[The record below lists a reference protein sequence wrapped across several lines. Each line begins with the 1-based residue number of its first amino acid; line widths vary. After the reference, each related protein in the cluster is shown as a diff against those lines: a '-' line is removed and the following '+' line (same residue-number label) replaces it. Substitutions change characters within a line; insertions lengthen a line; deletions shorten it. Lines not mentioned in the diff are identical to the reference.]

1 MLVLV
6 QMREHPN
13 EKTRMAKQNNSRNI
27 SVYAHWS
34 GMEDPLLMGVLH
46 SDRLKGKEVFSFEYI
61 DEWLKNGPAQL
72 LDPSLQLYTG
82 LHYLNDVQDNF
93 GIFLDSS
100 PDRWGRILMRRREAA
115 FARNENREEKKLF
128 ETDYLLGV
136 YDGHRM
142 GALRFKLEDDGPFL
156 NDNKNMASPPWTSLR
171 ELEQISL
178 RLEDDDVI
186 DDPEYLKWLSMLIAP
201 GASLGGARPKASI
214 VDNDGNLWIA
224 KFPSRNDQGDIGGWE
239 IVTYELAILAGINMA
254 ESKAQKFSSDYY
266 TFLTKRF
273 DRGNNGQR
281 IHFASAMTILG
292 YIDGQDHADGAS
304 YLELV
309 DFIQK
314 NGANVDQDLE
324 QLWRRIVFS
333 ICVTN
338 TDDHLR
344 NHGFLLTN
352 DGWVLSPAYDIN
364 PVENGSGLKLNIS
377 DEDNSLDLNLAMEV
391 SEFFRLS
398 EKRATEIIDE
408 VLNAVANWR
417 EVAIKYKISRVEQEL
432 KALAFKIKKN
442 QKNK

>member
-1 MLVLV
+1 M
-6 QMREHPN
+6 
-13 EKTRMAKQNNSRNI
+13 
-27 SVYAHWS
+27 
-34 GMEDPLLMGVLH
+34 
-46 SDRLKGKEVFSFEYI
+46 
-61 DEWLKNGPAQL
+61 
-72 LDPSLQLYTG
+72 LDPSLQLFSG
-82 LHYLNDVQDNF
+82 LHYLNEDQDNF

-115 FARNENREEKKLF
+115 LARNEDREENKLF

-142 GALRFKLEDDGPFL
+142 GALRFKLEEDGPFL

-214 VDNDGNLWIA
+214 VDNDGSLWIA

-239 IVTYELAILAGINMA
+239 IVTYELAILAGITMA
-254 ESKAQKFSSDYY
+254 ESKAQKYSSDYY

-273 DRGNNGQR
+273 DRGNDGNR
-281 IHFASAMTILG
+281 IHFASAMTMLG

-304 YLELV
+304 YLDIVE
-309 DFIQK
+309 FIQN

-352 DGWVLSPAYDIN
+352 DGWILSPAYDIN
-364 PVENGSGLKLNIS
+364 PVENGTGLKLNIS
-377 DEDNSLDLNLAMEV
+377 DTDNSLDLNLAMEV

-398 EKRATEIIDE
+398 EKRAAEIIEE
-408 VLNAVANWR
+408 VSNAIAGWKGI
-417 EVAIKYKISRVEQEL
+417 AIKYGISRAEQEL
-432 KALAFKIKKN
+432 KAMAFKTTKK
-442 QKNK
+442 

>member
-333 ICVTN
+333 ICITN

-442 QKNK
+442 K

>member
-1 MLVLV
+1 
-6 QMREHPN
+6 MREHPN

-442 QKNK
+442 K

>member
-1 MLVLV
+1 
-6 QMREHPN
+6 
-13 EKTRMAKQNNSRNI
+13 MAKQNNKRYIN
-27 SVYAHWS
+27 VYAHWS
-34 GMEDPLLMGVLH
+34 GMENPSLMGTLH

-61 DEWLKNGPAQL
+61 DEWLQNGSAQL
-72 LDPSLQLYTG
+72 LDPRLQLYSG
-82 LHYLNDVQDNF
+82 LHYLNEDQDNF

-115 FARNENREEKKLF
+115 IARNENREENKLF

-142 GALRFKLEDDGPFL
+142 GALRFKLEEDGPFL

-214 VDNDGNLWIA
+214 VDNDGSLWIA
-224 KFPSRNDQGDIGGWE
+224 KFPSRNDHGDIGGWE
-239 IVTYELAILAGINMA
+239 IVTYELAVLAGITMA

-273 DRGNNGQR
+273 DRGKDGQR
-281 IHFASAMTILG
+281 IHFASAMTMLG
-292 YIDGQDHADGAS
+292 YVDGQDHADGAS

-309 DFIQK
+309 DFIQN
-314 NGANVDQDLE
+314 NGANVEQDLE

-364 PVENGSGLKLNIS
+364 PVENGTGLKLNIS
-377 DEDNSLDLNLAMEV
+377 DNDNSLDLNLALEV

-398 EKRATEIIDE
+398 EKRASEIIEE
-408 VLNAVANWR
+408 VLNVVAGWK
-417 EVAIKYKISRVEQEL
+417 EVAKKYGISRAEQEL
-432 KALAFKIKKN
+432 KVLAFKTTKK
-442 QKNK
+442 